1 MNEDGLHRHN
11 KKQNIQGQLR
21 HQVKNNSSRLK
32 KLMNCRQ
39 KSSRQ
44 ASKIPQDQLEASGL
58 EWIKINVIHNFSK
71 KTIID
76 EKELKLINPGTGSTG
91 RTAHKPVAT
100 KRINN
105 LEIPAK
111 PTTSIPNKDHIVKP
125 ITAKNIIIP
134 KTPKNPPKEAT
145 EKRKTDELIIP
156 TPIKA
161 IELEALESATTT
173 TTTTST
179 TTSEPTAYNEFKKVE
194 DLKIEKI
201 SDNAKR
207 IAVRNASNNYDC
219 KVYKLGDVF
228 TGRRALMTNIGIDVG
243 TMNIVIAYKNSEG
256 EVDYLSEVNG
266 YWIFERATPFIENM
280 LNDSSKIRSDGT
292 ERPAK
297 WIKMPETN
305 QICVLGKDAEEFA
318 YAKNDTLL
326 RPMAEG
332 GIAPEEEAMTVLA
345 SIVQGLLEMAENEV
359 GKFDEE
365 VKVVY
370 CTTAPAIN
378 KESNIDYHKRVVD
391 IIISGYETDSKI
403 DMDTIKESHAIVVN
417 ESPDGTGIGISW
429 GAGTVTVSYVKYG
442 IEIYSFCWIGAGD
455 WIDTQVAMRHG
466 YNPEAMKTRKKTAK
480 ETPTTVAKRK
490 IQIDLSP
497 NIEAKDRIE
506 MDIKLHYDVLISQV
520 IDGIVQ
526 GFAEHESEAR
536 IDEAINIYMA
546 GGTSSPDGFEQ
557 RVAVLFEERDPP
569 FEVAEVNK
577 SAKPLYAVA
586 EGCLKAA
593 EMF

>member
-1 MNEDGLHRHN
+1 MNEGLHRHN

-21 HQVKNNSSRLK
+21 HQVKNNSSRLE
-32 KLMNCRQ
+32 KLMNCHQ
-39 KSSRQ
+39 KPSHQ

-76 EKELKLINPGTGSTG
+76 EKELKLINPGTGTTG
-91 RTAHKPVAT
+91 RTAHKPVTT
-100 KRINN
+100 KRIND
-105 LEIPAK
+105 LETPPK

-125 ITAKNIIIP
+125 ITAKNIIIE
-134 KTPKNPPKEAT
+134 TPEEVV
-145 EKRKTDELIIP
+145 EKHETDKLIIP

-161 IELEALESATTT
+161 IELEALESI
-173 TTTTST
+173 TTTST
-179 TTSEPTAYNEFKKVE
+179 TTTTEPTIYNEFKKVE
-194 DLKIEKI
+194 NLKIKEV
-201 SDNAKR
+201 SDDAKR
-207 IAVRNASNNYDC
+207 IAVRNASDNYDC
-219 KVYKLGDVF
+219 KVHKLGDVF
-228 TGRRALMTNIGIDVG
+228 TGRRVLMTNIGIDVG
-243 TMNIVIAYKNSEG
+243 TKNIVIAYKNGEG

-280 LNDSSKIRSDGT
+280 LNDPNKVRSDGT
-292 ERPAK
+292 ERSAR

-332 GIAPEEEAMTVLA
+332 GIAAEEEAMIVLA

-359 GKFDEE
+359 GKFDKE
-365 VKVVY
+365 VKVIY

-391 IIISGYETDSKI
+391 IIISGYETESKI

-417 ESPDGTGIGISW
+417 ESPDGTGIGVSW

-466 YNPEAMKTRKKTAK
+466 YNPEALKTRKKTAK

-490 IQIDLSP
+490 MQIDLSP

-506 MDIKLHYDVLISQV
+506 MDIKLHYDVLINQV

-526 GFAEHESEAR
+526 GFEEHESEAR

-546 GGTSSPDGFEQ
+546 GGTSSPNGFEQ

-569 FEVAEVNK
+569 FEVAEIHK

>member
-1 MNEDGLHRHN
+1 
-11 KKQNIQGQLR
+11 
-21 HQVKNNSSRLK
+21 
-32 KLMNCRQ
+32 
-39 KSSRQ
+39 
-44 ASKIPQDQLEASGL
+44 
-58 EWIKINVIHNFSK
+58 VIHNFSK
-71 KTIID
+71 KTIVD
-76 EKELKLINPGTGSTG
+76 EEELKLINPGTGSTG
-91 RTAHKPVAT
+91 RTAHKPVTT
-100 KRINN
+100 KRANN
-105 LEIPAK
+105 LEIPTK
-111 PTTSIPNKDHIVKP
+111 PATSIPHKDHIVKP
-125 ITAKNIIIP
+125 ITAKNIIITS
-134 KTPKNPPKEAT
+134 KTSKNTSET
-145 EKRKTDELIIP
+145 VEKHKTDKTELIIP

-161 IELEALESATTT
+161 IELEALESVII
-173 TTTTST
+173 TTTST
-179 TTSEPTAYNEFKKVE
+179 TTTKPTTYNEFKKVE
-194 DLKIEKI
+194 NLEIREV

-207 IAVRNASNNYDC
+207 IAVRNASDNYDC

-228 TGRRALMTNIGIDVG
+228 TGRRVLMTNIGIDVG

-280 LNDSSKIRSDGT
+280 LNDANKVRSDGT
-292 ERPAK
+292 ERSAK

-332 GIAPEEEAMTVLA
+332 GIAAEEEAMTVLA

-359 GKFDEE
+359 GKFDKE
-365 VKVVY
+365 VKIVY

-391 IIISGYETDSKI
+391 IIISGYETTSNI
-403 DMDTIKESHAIVVN
+403 DMNTIKESHAIVVN
-417 ESPDGTGIGISW
+417 DSPDGTGIGISW

-442 IEIYSFCWIGAGD
+442 IEIYSFSWVGAGD

-466 YNPEAMKTRKKTAK
+466 YNPEALKTRKKTAK

-490 IQIDLSP
+490 LQIDLSP

-506 MDIKLHYDVLISQV
+506 MDIKLHYDVLINQV

-526 GFAEHESEAR
+526 GFTEHESEAR

-546 GGTSSPDGFEQ
+546 GGTSSPNGFEQ
-557 RVAVLFEERDPP
+557 RVAILFEERDPP
-569 FEVAEVNK
+569 FEIAEVNK